1 LAQTAGFAYQH
12 VSSFPN
18 VSHVSRVIFV
28 QLLLAYPTSTV
39 RNKSKI
45 WCVSSVLLGLAS
57 DLLMQGSAKGKHV
70 GAGHSQSGYGEIFDA
85 FTKAE
90 NVPAVSLVNRFWKK
104 TKIVLKI
111 L

>member
-1 LAQTAGFAYQH
+1 
-12 VSSFPN
+12 
-18 VSHVSRVIFV
+18 
-28 QLLLAYPTSTV
+28 
-39 RNKSKI
+39 
-45 WCVSSVLLGLAS
+45 
-57 DLLMQGSAKGKHV
+57 MQGSAKGKHV